1 MKLILKIS
9 IIMIL
14 IDSIWLNL
22 FMANIFGKMIKN
34 ITGKNMKLD
43 LLAALLAY
51 SCMVLGVR
59 YLGIP
64 NIRDKHVFNDS
75 IFYGTLLGLLSF
87 GVFDFTNK
95 AVIPGYKWSVTLL
108 DIAWGCI
115 LNILTLYLTKT
126 LPFL

>member
-34 ITGKNMKLD
+34 ITGKNMELD

-108 DIAWGCI
+108 DITWGCI

-126 LPFL
+126 IPIL